1 MDDYIRF
8 DFTDKL
14 LTFVARTSDSSEQA
28 KRSHYDI
35 LLFKDEKGNIYKYP
49 ARVDKRGRDM
59 TVFGKCCRKDDI
71 GGKYYVSGSA
81 GLISLP
87 FDGYDT
93 DVYEIYEART
103 ETRFVA
109 ECAV

>member
-28 KRSHYDI
+28 KHSHYDI
-35 LLFKDEKGNIYKYP
+35 LFFKDEKGNIYKYP

-59 TVFGKCCRKDDI
+59 TVFGKCCTAADI
-71 GGKYYVSGSA
+71 GKKYVISGA
-81 GLISLP
+81 ARLVSLP
-87 FDGYDT
+87 FDEYDT
-93 DVYEIYEART
+93 DVYEMYAPRT
-103 ETRFVA
+103 NTRFVA
-109 ECAV
+109 EA